1 MLVITRE
8 AGQSLRIGEEI
19 EVRILEVKGGKVRI
33 GVDAPTHVP
42 VHRNEVYDRIHGQQE
57 GGRTPAQSK

>member
-8 AGQSLRIGEEI
+8 AGQSLKIGEEI

-42 VHRNEVYDRIHGQQE
+42 IHRNEVYDRIHKRQK